1 MAWKWKMLGQLNY
14 LPACLKIFS
23 YDVMF
28 ADVILTLILN
38 FWISQIFWFFL
49 KDLITGSLKL
59 KKVLQCLIYN
69 LRYRSLNS
77 DKFVKQ
83 KLEPPPS
90 ANNSKFNCFLVKLPL
105 LFNFHIRH
113 LHCRKLKEKKNLKKK
128 FPTAQKK
135 RWNVIPSFHLYLFTL
150 FCNVLAWP
158 SHLYVDSEEERPCS
172 AFEILLVTQKI
183 YIPDCKISLDFFR
196 CSDILIHSRL
206 DPLLGFVTLV

>member
-1 MAWKWKMLGQLNY
+1 MLKLIFRVPTAFLFVLGAGNRLWEIYDRYSCLVILGPVWVMSRVFNIQSWNIKSMVRYNDRTAERIKADFTVGNHGRAKPPLKCCFNAWVVVLYYNYFRKLAWKWKMLGQLNY

-59 KKVLQCLIYN
+59 KKVLQCLIYD

-83 KLEPPPS
+83 KLEPPLRQTTQ
-90 ANNSKFNCFLVKLPL
+90 NLTVFLLNCL
-105 LFNFHIRH
+105 
-113 LHCRKLKEKKNLKKK
+113 C
-128 FPTAQKK
+128 
-135 RWNVIPSFHLYLFTL
+135 YLIF
-150 FCNVLAWP
+150 
-158 SHLYVDSEEERPCS
+158 
-172 AFEILLVTQKI
+172 I
-183 YIPDCKISLDFFR
+183 
-196 CSDILIHSRL
+196 
-206 DPLLGFVTLV
+206 